1 MAPLALCASFPSIG
15 AGCRPL
21 TRDQSDG
28 SASHGEAHS
37 LAQHHADNVGSARA
51 ERPECLVIGGLFQGV
66 LRDATRCRLSTNGR
80 VVVGYG
86 QVAFASRIR
95 RP

>member
-1 MAPLALCASFPSIG
+1 MEMAPLALCASFPSIG

-51 ERPECLVIGGLFQGV
+51 ERESNPDLMRARG
-66 LRDATRCRLSTNGR
+66 DH
-80 VVVGYG
+80 VGMT
-86 QVAFASRIR
+86 
-95 RP
+95 P